1 MNNYMKE
8 LQQYIATE
16 IEIMKKLDVEA
27 INEAMN
33 LIWETFEKEG
43 NIYIFGNG
51 GSASTAS
58 HFQNDFNKGI
68 SEYTE
73 KKFRFNCLSDNI
85 STLTAIAN
93 DISYEDVYSEQLKG
107 RLKDNDIVIAI
118 SGSGNSKNII
128 RAVEYAKTQNICIIG
143 ITGYNG
149 GVLKQLA
156 DISLHV
162 PIDDMQITEDIHMM
176 FDHMMMSVFYK
187 KVKEAKS
194 TK

>member
-1 MNNYMKE
+1 MTGYQQE
-8 LQQYIATE
+8 LKSYLATE
-16 IEIMKKLDVEA
+16 IEVMQQLDIEA

-33 LIWETFEKEG
+33 LLWDTFEKEG

-93 DISYEDVYSEQLKG
+93 DIAYECVYSEQLKG
-107 RLKDNDIVIAI
+107 RLKNNDIVIAI

-128 RAVEYAKTQNICIIG
+128 RAVEYAQKENIPVIG

-149 GVLKQLA
+149 GVLKKLA

-162 PIDDMQITEDIHMM
+162 PINDMQIVEDIHMM
-176 FDHMMMSVFYK
+176 FDHMMMSAFCK
-187 KVKEAKS
+187 RVKREE
-194 TK
+194 

>member
-1 MNNYMKE
+1 MKE

>member
-1 MNNYMKE
+1 MNSYQQE
-8 LQQYIATE
+8 LENYIATE

-27 INEAMN
+27 INAAMN
-33 LIWETFEKEG
+33 LIWDTFEKEG
-43 NIYIFGNG
+43 IIYIFGNG

-68 SEYTE
+68 SEYSE

-93 DISYEDVYSEQLKG
+93 DISYEAVYSEQLKG

-128 RAVEYAKTQNICIIG
+128 RAVEYAKSQNIPIIG

-149 GVLKQLA
+149 GVLKQMA
-156 DISLHV
+156 DISMHV
-162 PIDDMQITEDIHMM
+162 PVEDMQIAEDLHMM
-176 FDHMMMSVFYK
+176 FDHMMMSVFCKNLK
-187 KVKEAKS
+187 KQNS
-194 TK
+194 

>member
-1 MNNYMKE
+1 MNNYQQE
-8 LQQYIATE
+8 LKNYLMTE
-16 IEIMKKLDVEA
+16 IEVMQQIDIEA
-27 INEAMN
+27 INDAMN
-33 LIWETFEKEG
+33 LLWDTFEKEG

-93 DISYEDVYSEQLKG
+93 DISYEAVYSEQLKG
-107 RLKDNDIVIAI
+107 RLKTGDIVIAI

-128 RAVEYAKTQNICIIG
+128 RAVEYAKTEKIPVIG
-143 ITGYNG
+143 ISGYNG
-149 GVLKQLA
+149 GELKKLS

-162 PIDDMQITEDIHMM
+162 PIDDMQIVEDVHMM

-187 KVKEAKS
+187 RVKREK
-194 TK
+194 